1 MHVSSSLIH
10 PERADAGERAVR
22 RDAEVFL
29 SRSGARLIETLR
41 LAGGE
46 RGLALGHAFRDIVL
60 DPGMPP
66 SAWPVSDVLEALAS
80 EDLDIRCR
88 TAGLRTALGGL
99 LVRIVAAEDGSA
111 ADDDDRAPA
120 GTRDAA

>member
-1 MHVSSSLIH
+1 MRISFSLTH
-10 PERADAGERAVR
+10 PERADAGERAVCHE
-22 RDAEVFL
+22 AQVFL
-29 SRSGARLIETLR
+29 IRSGARLIEALL

-46 RGLALGHAFRDIVL
+46 HGQALGHAFRDIVL
-60 DPGMPP
+60 DPEMPA
-66 SAWPVSDVLEALAS
+66 SARPASDALEALAP

-99 LVRIVAAEDGSA
+99 LVRIDALEDGSA
-111 ADDDDRAPA
+111 ADDDDRAQA